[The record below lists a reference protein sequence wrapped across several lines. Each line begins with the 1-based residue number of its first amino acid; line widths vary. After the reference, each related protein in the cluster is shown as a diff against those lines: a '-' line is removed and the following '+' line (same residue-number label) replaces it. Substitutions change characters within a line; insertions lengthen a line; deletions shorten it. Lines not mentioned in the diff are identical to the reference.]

1 MPSSMKS
8 SKASAAASANPFE
21 AKWTVLS
28 GANRRRSSTAA
39 KRSRRN
45 VFADRRIGEDDPT
58 LPEDERYLARLQRE
72 RTRRTKKRARYSLAD
87 DDGELDAEEEPGQTN
102 KRPFSLLKDDY
113 EESDGAEEEAGD
125 EEGSGDELLTLKRAA
140 GEGEGEDDEDG
151 QRTHREIMQ
160 EVVLKSKMYKAK
172 RQQDKHDADEQ
183 TAKLDENLPDIMA
196 LLNKSSSDFAEK
208 KAEEKKAVLKKAPVS
223 IFGDVENGAQAA
235 SSVKP
240 PPPLAI
246 DGAFRYEH
254 VYRQLAAEKRARP
267 SDRLLTEEE
276 EAEKGI
282 EELKELER
290 MRTERMRNAEDSGDE
305 NDGPTSGGSR
315 KKKSKRK
322 DKVKKNERHTGG
334 DDLDDGFH
342 LSADDGEES
351 ERSGEVEDVV
361 EQREEEKDASD
372 AEDASSD
379 EGEEELDPNALVFP
393 PGQEAKESDEDIPY
407 VFKEC
412 PSSPAGLQKLFEG
425 RTVAQREL
433 VVERLRKCFA
443 VSLNPT
449 ANTAKLSQLL
459 ECLLT
464 RIECLAKVSSQHLQ
478 SAMTEI
484 DMLLMHAHAL
494 GKKHEALVAAWARD
508 GLASAFHTLTSPDI
522 SEPRGLSTLWGVP
535 TLLLLR
541 SIGRLFPSSDLR
553 HPVSTPL
560 VLLLSEALSLSR
572 MVCSDD
578 LAMGTFV
585 AGLLLEQ
592 MASGGRY
599 SGQLAT
605 FVIGILCAPYYS
617 GRVKLVGALA
627 ELRGQGETIKTP
639 KLRLAD
645 LIHEGERD
653 RSQKLLLQAKVV
665 QAALCLAEAAG
676 MSGRVRHL
684 DIVFTRLPLAQLP
697 HVASRTRLL
706 ETLVSSRANRK
717 PLSLYAVSAAATVRK
732 TLNPKFSAESGV
744 FRRAARTSYHVARS
758 GDVSQSAM
766 RVRRALRKEERGLA
780 RDVRQTAASRQAEHN
795 KETEGRREQGE
806 KRTREAMSFLESQ
819 QANWKKA
826 EKRQKMLSRKKW

>member
-1 MPSSMKS
+1 MKS
-8 SKASAAASANPFE
+8 SKAPAAASANPFE
-21 AKWTVLS
+21 AKWAVLS
-28 GANRRRSSTAA
+28 GANRRRSSGAT

-45 VFADRRIGEDDPT
+45 VFADRRIGENDPT

-87 DDGELDAEEEPGQTN
+87 DDGELDAQKEEDRQTD
-102 KRPFSLLKDDY
+102 KRPFSLLRDDY

-125 EEGSGDELLTLKRAA
+125 DEGSGDELLTLKRAA
-140 GEGEGEDDEDG
+140 GEGDEEDGEDGADV
-151 QRTHREIMQ
+151 QRTHQEIMQ

-183 TAKLDENLPDIMA
+183 TAKLDEDLPNIMA
-196 LLNKSSSDFAEK
+196 LLSKSSSDFAKK
-208 KAEEKKAVLKKAPVS
+208 KAEEKKPAMKKTPVS
-223 IFGDVENGAQAA
+223 IFGDAENDAQVVG
-235 SSVKP
+235 STKP
-240 PPPLAI
+240 PPPPGN
-246 DGAFRYEH
+246 DGLFSYER

-276 EAEKGI
+276 KAEKEI
-282 EELKELER
+282 EELEELER

-305 NDGPTSGGSR
+305 NEGPETSGSR

-322 DKVKKNERHTGG
+322 EKPKKEKRHTGG
-334 DDLDDGFH
+334 DDLDDGFD
-342 LSADDGEES
+342 LSEDDEEES
-351 ERSGEVEDVV
+351 GHSGEDEGMV
-361 EQREEEKDASD
+361 EQGEPDKDSNVD
-372 AEDASSD
+372 GDASSD
-379 EGEEELDPNALVFP
+379 GEEEELDPNSLLFLPV
-393 PGQEAKESDEDIPY
+393 QETKESDEDIPY

-412 PSSPAGLQKLFEG
+412 PSSPAGLQNLFDG
-425 RTVAQREL
+425 RTIAQRKL
-433 VVERLRKCFA
+433 VIERLRKCFA

-449 ANTAKLSQLL
+449 ANKAKLDQLL
-459 ECLLT
+459 ECLLM

-494 GKKHEALVAAWARD
+494 GKKTEALVADWARD
-508 GLASAFHTLTSPDI
+508 RLASAFHALTSLDT
-522 SEPRGLSTLWGVP
+522 SRGLSAVWGVP

-560 VLLLSEALSLSR
+560 VLLLSEALSLPR
-572 MVCSDD
+572 MVHSDD

-592 MASGGRY
+592 MASSGRY

-605 FVIGILCAPYYS
+605 FVIGVLCAAYCS
-617 GRVKLVGALA
+617 GQLKLAGALA
-627 ELRGQGETIKTP
+627 EFREEGKKFKAA

-645 LIHEGERD
+645 LIHVGERD
-653 RSQKLLLQAKVV
+653 SLHELVLQAKVV
-665 QAALCLAEAAG
+665 QAAVCLAEAAG
-676 MSGRVRHL
+676 MSGRVGHL
-684 DIVFTRLPLAQLP
+684 DIVFARLPLDELP
-697 HVASRTRLL
+697 HVASRPKLL
-706 ETLVSSRANRK
+706 ETLVSARANRK
-717 PLSLYAVSAAATVRK
+717 PLSLYAVSTAAAVRK

-744 FRRAARTSYHVARS
+744 FRRAARTSYHAARS
-758 GDVSQSAM
+758 GDMSQSAM

-780 RDVRQTAASRQAEHN
+780 RDVRQAAASRRGERN
-795 KETEGRREQGE
+795 RETEERRERGE
-806 KRTREAMSFLESQ
+806 KRTREALSFLESQ

-826 EKRQKMLSRKKW
+826 EKRQKMLSGKKW